1 LSVRRDTRLC
11 VRPTLQRPA
20 PDRAAP
26 RRVAPSPLRAGY
38 LSQRV
43 YRACGSRTLELD
55 AGGSPHGAVLTPGG
69 GGGGGGGGGCRMRNG
84 EVACYYM
91 GNVHTREWAL
101 LDEGRPEEGLKLTYK
116 AGTSCDG
123 RTGRSM
129 EHHFI
134 CDPSVRPAPPPP
146 PPDARSCARVRAP
159 TTPRARRFR
168 VLVRRS
174 RSQATAAS

>member
-1 LSVRRDTRLC
+1 
-11 VRPTLQRPA
+11 
-20 PDRAAP
+20 
-26 RRVAPSPLRAGY
+26 
-38 LSQRV
+38 
-43 YRACGSRTLELD
+43 
-55 AGGSPHGAVLTPGG
+55 
-69 GGGGGGGGGCRMRNG
+69 MRNG

-101 LDEGRPEEGLKLTYK
+101 LDEGRPEEGLKLTYR

-146 PPDARSCARVRAP
+146 SRTNWTRLVPPP
-159 TTPRARRFR
+159 
-168 VLVRRS
+168 VLTGHVS
-174 RSQATAAS
+174 SLLP